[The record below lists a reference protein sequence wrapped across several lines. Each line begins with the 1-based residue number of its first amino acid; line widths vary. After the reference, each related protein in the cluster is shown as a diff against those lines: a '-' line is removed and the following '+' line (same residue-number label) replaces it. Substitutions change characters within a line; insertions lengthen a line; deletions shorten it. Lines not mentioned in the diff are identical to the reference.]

1 MAMKHGTKVPRILV
15 IGDIAGA
22 DDYHVG
28 DEAMVDA
35 NLSRIRSHIP
45 NVQFTLVSRNP
56 SYSAQLYGAEAIEP
70 MGFAPVGPDS
80 DAKNFGRLNQVIRLA
95 EQKAAGHEFDQAD
108 ASITQMVDAIF
119 NVDGVLISGGGNLSS
134 TWPQHLFERTA
145 LIYIASLLNKPVVVS
160 GQTIG
165 PNLDDEHAL
174 LIARTLPLINL
185 LGTRDLDSMR
195 LALSLGISPAK
206 VEYQVDDA
214 MHLRSQMPENAAD
227 ILKQPY
233 AAVTFHAFA
242 APEEEERALT
252 ILANQLDR
260 IADQT
265 GLHFVF
271 IPHVGQDDS
280 GTAFSDLRV
289 GKRLAGLLK
298 KHMTVLDIENA
309 RRVVW
314 WTQHA
319 AMVISTR
326 YHPLVF
332 GLSGGV
338 PCLAIYTDEYT
349 RIKLQGALK
358 HADLQQWSLPI
369 KAALSDAL
377 FEAATELWLRRDA
390 IIEHLEIARTLW
402 RILDDRYEK
411 RLLRALNLR
420 TSSLESEL
428 ELPDDLGEMAATVY
442 NPNGAWRSIIDA
454 FIKQESSY
462 AD

>member
-1 MAMKHGTKVPRILV
+1 MSTKHSTKVPRILV

-56 SYSAQLYGAEAIEP
+56 PYSAQLYGAEAIEP
-70 MGFAPVGPDS
+70 IGFAPIGTDS
-80 DAKNFGRLNQVIRLA
+80 DAKNFARLNQVIKLA
-95 EQKAAGHEFDQAD
+95 EQKAAGHEFDQAET
-108 ASITQMVDAIF
+108 SITQMVDAIF

-145 LIYIASLLNKPVVVS
+145 LIYIASLLNKPVAIS

-165 PNLDDEHAL
+165 PSLDDEHAL

-185 LGTRDLDSMR
+185 LGTRELDSMR
-195 LALSLGISPAK
+195 LALSLGISPIK

-214 MHLRSQMPENAAD
+214 MHLRPEAPENAAE

-233 AAVTFHAFA
+233 VAVTLHTFA
-242 APEEEERALT
+242 ASQEEDQALAV
-252 ILANQLDR
+252 LANQLDR

-265 GLHFVF
+265 GLHLVF
-271 IPHVGQDDS
+271 IPHVGQDES

-298 KHMTVLDIENA
+298 NHIRMTVLDIENA

-377 FEAATELWLRRDA
+377 FEAAAELWLRRDA
-390 IIEHLEIARTLW
+390 IIEHLEIVRTLW

-411 RLLRALNLR
+411 RLLSALNLR
-420 TSSLESEL
+420 ASNLESAPEL
-428 ELPDDLGEMAATVY
+428 SDDLGETAATVY

-454 FIKQESSY
+454 FIN
-462 AD
+462 